1 MAYFKH
7 KYVMG
12 GNMSRKVVVNGK
24 KSDWYES
31 ATFVLKDTTQGC
43 QYPRDLEN
51 YAEELIENYLKKG
64 GRSHQNTD
72 SYKWID
78 NFFFISIGILI
89 FISIIGLIF

>member
-7 KYVMG
+7 EHVRG

-24 KSDWYES
+24 QSDWYES
-31 ATFVLKDTTQGC
+31 ATFILKDTGQEY
-43 QYPRDLEN
+43 QYPRDIES
-51 YAEELIENYLKKG
+51 YAEELIESYLKKG
-64 GRSHQNTD
+64 GRPHHSMK

-78 NFFFISIGILI
+78 NFFFVSIGILI